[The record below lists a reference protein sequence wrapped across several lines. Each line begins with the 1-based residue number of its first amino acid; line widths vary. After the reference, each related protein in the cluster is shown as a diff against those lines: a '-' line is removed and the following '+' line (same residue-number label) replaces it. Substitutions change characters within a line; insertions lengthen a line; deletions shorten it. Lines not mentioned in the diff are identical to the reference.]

1 MNRKSNP
8 TTISLL
14 LGTAL
19 VLLAVGC
26 GDAQAVSLGPI
37 ANTTK
42 TTTPRV
48 HHRGPATVAL
58 KVWLARSDGLV
69 PVRRVHRLTPAVAT
83 AAIKALLAGPTVK
96 ERAAGL
102 STAIPK
108 ETKLLGIALHKG
120 VATVDLT
127 AEFGTGGGA
136 LSVQDRIGQIVYT
149 LTEFPTIDKV
159 LFHLDGAP
167 VHVISTDGIVLDH
180 PVTRDEYV
188 NLLPPIIVKRPTPGT
203 RVSSP
208 VLVSGDANVFEANV
222 SIKVLDANGKVVG
235 KTFTTATCGTGCR
248 GTFSV
253 RVPFDITTEQR
264 GTIVVHD
271 DDAAGTG
278 TPPHIVRIPVT
289 LAP

>member
-1 MNRKSNP
+1 MKRNSHL

-19 VLLAVGC
+19 VLLVAC
-26 GDAQAVSLGPI
+26 GGGEAVSLGPVG
-37 ANTTK
+37 NTTK
-42 TTTPRV
+42 TTTPRA
-48 HHRGPATVAL
+48 HHRGPATIGL
-58 KVWLARSDGLV
+58 RVWLARSDGLV
-69 PVRRVHRLTPAVAT
+69 PVARTHRLTPAVAS
-83 AAIKALLAGPTVK
+83 AAIKALLAGPNAR
-96 ERAAGL
+96 ERARGI

-108 ETKLLGIALHKG
+108 ETKLLGIAIHKG
-120 VATVDLT
+120 VATIDLT

-136 LSVQDRIGQIVYT
+136 LSVQDRVGQIVYT
-149 LTEFPTIDKV
+149 LTEFPTIKKV

-167 VHVISTDGIVLDH
+167 VHVISPEGLVLDH
-180 PVTRDEYV
+180 AVTRDEYV
-188 NLLPPIIVKRPTPGT
+188 NLLPPITVTRPTPGAS
-203 RVSSP
+203 VSSP

-222 SIKVLDANGKVVG
+222 SIEVLDANGKVVG

-248 GTFSV
+248 GTFSK
-253 RVPFDITTEQR
+253 RVAFEVTKEQS

>member
-1 MNRKSNP
+1 MNRTTHP
-8 TTISLL
+8 TTIALL

-26 GDAQAVSLGPI
+26 GGAAAVSLGPVG
-37 ANTTK
+37 NTTK
-42 TTTPRV
+42 TTTP
-48 HHRGPATVAL
+48 HATLGPIHFPATI
-58 KVWLARSDGLV
+58 WLARNDGLV
-69 PVRRVHRLTPAVAT
+69 AVEREHAWNPAVAT
-83 AAIKALLAGPTVK
+83 AAIKALLRGPTAK

-120 VATVDLT
+120 VATIDFT

-136 LSVQDRIGQIVYT
+136 LSLQDRIGQIVYT
-149 LTEFPTIDKV
+149 LTEFPTIKRV

-167 VHVISTDGIVLDH
+167 VHVIGTEGLVLDH

-188 NLLPPIIVKRPTPGT
+188 NLLPPITVIRPTPGM

-222 SIKVLDANGKVVG
+222 SIEVLDADGNVVG
-235 KTFTTATCGTGCR
+235 KIFTTATCGTGCR

-253 RVPFDITTEQR
+253 RVPFDITTEQA

>member
-1 MNRKSNP
+1 MKR
-8 TTISLL
+8 TFHLTGISLL

-19 VLLAVGC
+19 VLLAVAC
-26 GDAQAVSLGPI
+26 GGGAVSLGP
-37 ANTTK
+37 AGNTTQTTSPG
-42 TTTPRV
+42 TTTTE
-48 HHRGPATVAL
+48 PAMTLA
-58 KVWLARSDGLV
+58 VWFARSDGLV
-69 PVRRVHRLTPAVAT
+69 PVERVHATTQAVAT
-83 AAIKALLAGPTVK
+83 AAIEELLAGPTAA
-96 ERAAGL
+96 ERASGI

-108 ETKLLGIALHKG
+108 ETQLLGISLHDG

-127 AEFGTGGGA
+127 AEYGTGGGA
-136 LSVQDRIGQIVYT
+136 LSVQDRLGQVVYT
-149 LTEFPTIDKV
+149 LTEFPTIKSV

-167 VHVISTDGIVLDH
+167 VHVFSSEGIVLDH
-180 PVTRDEYV
+180 AVTREDYV
-188 NLLPPIIVKRPTPGT
+188 NLLPAITVTRPTPGE
-203 RVSSP
+203 RVSTP

-222 SIKVLDANGKVVG
+222 SIEVLDANGNVLA

-253 RVPFDITTEQR
+253 RVPFHVTTEQP

-278 TPPHIVRIPVT
+278 TPPHTVRIPVT